1 MVARLNAEWRV
12 ATKLSRQKAYVKPT
26 EGSNNAANLTALVK
40 QRAVVCALGT
50 AEGKN
55 ASIQAVIKLNV
66 VVACAKLTAVAS
78 NAVKR
83 NVLSGS
89 HTEAP
94 QAGVLTRNPSATAP
108 FPSFSNMI
116 SPMLVQY
123 STAISILNPTEDDV
137 ETPSTT
143 TPSTTTPSASAS
155 SSTTAN
161 HTLTHLLDSMPYMY
175 SLPSLRVDPP
185 EEVVRTNRLKHQ
197 LNPIDELIHPTQDAA
212 MTMTSLW

>member
-1 MVARLNAEWRV
+1 
-12 ATKLSRQKAYVKPT
+12 
-26 EGSNNAANLTALVK
+26 VK
-40 QRAVVCALGT
+40 QCSQLNCPRQAKSGGLCIGHGGGQKCKHPGCDKTQRGGGLCKTHGGGVKCSQAQCTQWVPHGGT
-50 AEGKN
+50 CEFHSQN
-55 ASIQAVIKLNV
+55 SSL
-66 VVACAKLTAVAS
+66 L
-78 NAVKR
+78 
-83 NVLSGS
+83 L
-89 HTEAP
+89 

-137 ETPSTT
+137 E